1 MIAAL
6 IVMLA
11 LLRKRHVARI
21 EAQAASDES
30 VMLEAAARSAS
41 TRGGCIPAPA
51 QSATSTAS
59 PRRLPTLTPRSA
71 RT

>member
-11 LLRKRHVARI
+11 LLRKRDVARI
-21 EAQAASDES
+21 ESQAASDES
-30 VMLEAAARSAS
+30 VLLEAAARSAS

-51 QSATSTAS
+51 HSATATAS